1 MKCYVIAEAG
11 VNHNGS
17 EQLAL
22 ELVDAA
28 AASGADAVKFQTFRA
43 KTLVA
48 KGTATAD
55 YQKKQTGSSDQ
66 YAMLKQLE
74 MSEDLHQKLIVRCQ
88 QKSIEFMSTPFDI
101 EAAEFLLKLG
111 MKRIKVPSGELTNLP
126 LIRGFTAFNKP
137 MILSTG
143 MASLDE
149 VREAVVEVENE
160 RKIRGFVEPMGE
172 VLTILHC
179 TSNYPAKIEDVNL
192 KAMQTMADV
201 LCLPIGYSDHTDGIF
216 ISVAAVAMGATI
228 IEKHFTLD
236 RNLPGPDQK
245 ASLEPDELALMVKQI
260 HQVETSLGDG
270 VKTPR
275 SNELPVRA
283 LVRRSVTLV
292 NDKTAGSELRAEDL
306 VLLRPG
312 TGIPP
317 KQLQDVIGKRLKSAQ
332 KAGMALSW
340 ENFI

>member
-1 MKCYVIAEAG
+1 
-11 VNHNGS
+11 
-17 EQLAL
+17 
-22 ELVDAA
+22 
-28 AASGADAVKFQTFRA
+28 
-43 KTLVA
+43 
-48 KGTATAD
+48 
-55 YQKKQTGSSDQ
+55 
-66 YAMLKQLE
+66 
-74 MSEDLHQKLIVRCQ
+74 
-88 QKSIEFMSTPFDI
+88 
-101 EAAEFLLKLG
+101 
-111 MKRIKVPSGELTNLP
+111 
-126 LIRGFTAFNKP
+126 